1 MPKNFNN
8 RDRKLKKRKDYKSD
22 NRNSVRNLQ
31 RIILQKARDIHE
43 KKHRQIKENALWLD
57 NERQLWHTFCRS
69 KNPLHYGGVQVK
81 VTISEEQFKAF
92 EEIRE
97 SGDTNMMDTRKVS
110 MLSYGVLSRDD
121 VKSIITEYIYL
132 RGVYQSE

>member
-1 MPKNFNN
+1 M
-8 RDRKLKKRKDYKSD
+8 
-22 NRNSVRNLQ
+22 
-31 RIILQKARDIHE
+31 
-43 KKHRQIKENALWLD
+43 
-57 NERQLWHTFCRS
+57 
-69 KNPLHYGGVQVK
+69 K